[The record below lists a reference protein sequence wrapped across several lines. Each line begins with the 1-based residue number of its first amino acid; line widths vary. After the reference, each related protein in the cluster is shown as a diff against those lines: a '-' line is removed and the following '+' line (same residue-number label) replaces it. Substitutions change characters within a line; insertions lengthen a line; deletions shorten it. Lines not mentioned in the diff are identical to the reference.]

1 MHKQIYLI
9 LKNLDRS
16 CFEPIVISQSQY
28 GGYRQ
33 LFLNLNCKSYSLG
46 WKNRFSFLFILS
58 RFIKILHAEKPDII
72 FITQVPNFIYFRLAR
87 FFLPF
92 KIIQIGSFR
101 AMNFWL
107 GHKSKFYSIIERF
120 LVRYFYETSD
130 YLTANSKALVEFYSN
145 QILNYSKNIRLI
157 YNGIDFNFDIEQ
169 IMKEKDDLLNE
180 NNPIVVSVA
189 RFDSMKDFDTL
200 LRAASIVISK
210 RNDVKFLLV
219 GDGELKTS
227 ILEQIESLNL
237 KNNVFVIGE
246 VANVYGYVNLANV
259 FVLSTTGEGLS
270 NAVLEAML
278 MAKPV
283 IATSVGGNTEL
294 LENMRGVLV
303 SPRNPIELASRIIN
317 IINDKGKGEEIGKN
331 AQKYVIDNFSIDRM
345 VNSYEQLFSIAYNK
359 LSMGILNK

>member
-1 MHKQIYLI
+1 
-9 LKNLDRS
+9 
-16 CFEPIVISQSQY
+16 
-28 GGYRQ
+28 
-33 LFLNLNCKSYSLG
+33 
-46 WKNRFSFLFILS
+46 
-58 RFIKILHAEKPDII
+58 
-72 FITQVPNFIYFRLAR
+72 
-87 FFLPF
+87 
-92 KIIQIGSFR
+92 
-101 AMNFWL
+101 MNFWL